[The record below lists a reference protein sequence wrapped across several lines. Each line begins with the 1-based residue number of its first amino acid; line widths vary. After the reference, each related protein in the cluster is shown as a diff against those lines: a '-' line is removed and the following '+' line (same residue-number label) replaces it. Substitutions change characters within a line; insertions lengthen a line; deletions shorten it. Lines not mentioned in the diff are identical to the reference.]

1 MTATPGPRRPPF
13 LDGATISRVL
23 PMAAAIDTIQEA
35 IAAGFDPETDPLR
48 TSVALPT
55 GQLLFMPSAT
65 DRYAGV
71 KLISVA
77 PANSD
82 RGLPRIQGV
91 YLLMDAATLAPV
103 ALLDAPTLTA
113 IRTPA
118 VSAVAVDHLAAPD
131 ARRLLVFGTGPQ
143 AHGHV
148 EAIRQVRPI
157 AHLSVVGRR
166 RASVEAFVARWQASG
181 LHAEPAGTDPV
192 ARADIVC
199 CCTTARQ
206 PLFPAPAVGPSAT
219 VVAVGSH
226 EPDVREVDENL
237 VARAVTVVETRSTA
251 LREAGE
257 IVQALRAGHCTPEG
271 LHTLA
276 ELVRGAVVVPPARP
290 RLFKSTGMAWQ
301 DLVVAAAVHRRWLST
316 HAPEPSV
323 DRSA

>member
-1 MTATPGPRRPPF
+1 MTVDPGRPPF

-23 PMAAAIDTIQEA
+23 PTAAVIDTIREA
-35 IAAGFDPETDPLR
+35 VAGGFDPETEPLR
-48 TSVALPT
+48 TSVALPA
-55 GQLLFMPSAT
+55 GQILFMPSAI

-71 KLISVA
+71 KLVSVA

-157 AHLSVVGRR
+157 ERLSVVGRR
-166 RASVEAFVARWQASG
+166 PASVEAFVARWRALG
-181 LHAEPAGTDPV
+181 LHAEAAGADPV
-192 ARADIVC
+192 GQADIIC
-199 CCTTARQ
+199 CCTTARH
-206 PLFPAPAVGPSAT
+206 PLFDGSLVGPSAT

-257 IVQALRAGHCTPEG
+257 IVHALRAGRCTPDG

-276 ELVRGAVVVPPARP
+276 ELVRGAVTVPPTRP

-301 DLVVAAAVHRRWLST
+301 DLVTAAAVHRRWLGT
-316 HAPEPSV
+316 HAQEPSV
-323 DRSA
+323 ERSA